1 MDALARYGGHSV
13 TMADAG
19 DDGHPVS
26 VTAATLK
33 GYDVIVAQRWNKH
46 TGLASG
52 AAPVPRTSRLV
63 YELDD
68 DLWNITPENWNAYRL
83 YNDPE
88 IRDAAEHSAETAD
101 LVTVTTEPLAEVMR
115 QFNGNVAVL
124 PNAIPDWVLQLP
136 RLPEALGRTR
146 PRVGWQGGGSHGI
159 DIGQVASPVRR
170 FLKRFPAWDLQ
181 LNGTDYRPTFR
192 APAARAFYAPWVPV
206 WEHPE
211 RYYATIDFDIGLA
224 PLWPT
229 TFSNSKSAIKVIEY
243 GARGIPSIATDCPA
257 YRDVITHGVDG
268 FLVKRDHEWLKYLS
282 ELADDKLRAA
292 MGEAAR
298 VMAARHVISRNWTA
312 WQDAYEGL
320 FK

>member
-1 MDALARYGGHSV
+1 
-13 TMADAG
+13 MADAG

-46 TGLASG
+46 TGLGVWRG
-52 AAPVPRTSRLV
+52 ARTPYSRLV

-101 LVTVTTEPLAEVMR
+101 LVTVTTAPLAEVMR

-136 RLPEALGRTR
+136 RLPESLGRTR

-206 WEHPE
+206 C
-211 RYYATIDFDIGLA
+211 G
-224 PLWPT
+224 
-229 TFSNSKSAIKVIEY
+229 
-243 GARGIPSIATDCPA
+243 
-257 YRDVITHGVDG
+257 
-268 FLVKRDHEWLKYLS
+268 
-282 ELADDKLRAA
+282 
-292 MGEAAR
+292 AAR
-298 VMAARHVISRNWTA
+298 AVLRHHRLRHRPRPALAHHLQQLEVG
-312 WQDAYEGL
+312 DEGDRVRGAGHPVDRHRL
-320 FK
+320 PRLP